1 MAKRTISKNNL
12 KAFFAIAAILI
23 VAEIVVLVVFRDEGG
38 EDTKLKAMEKAVD
51 KVSNVDQARKV
62 QMKVQ
67 LALNDYMAKNNG
79 RPPAVL
85 EVLQA
90 DYFKEGIPNDPKTNK
105 PFKYRVEGNHF
116 FLGEETSGTQS
127 VTAKGTPGAITTDLG
142 SGGPSD
148 QAELLGMIGAE
159 ITPTPYKPYDA
170 TGKRDPFQRFDLAP
184 TKSGV
189 DCVRDPLRCID
200 PGQLRVTAIL
210 GTADNATAFVETG
223 DGKGYS
229 VKKGMLIG
237 ANDAQVVEIQQDKVL
252 VLETSVDFTGEKKTN
267 TIEMRL
273 RTKDQEKSVM
283 PGPTRRATQ

>member
-1 MAKRTISKNNL
+1 MAKRAISKSNL

-23 VAEIVVLVVFRDEGG
+23 VAEIVVLVIFRDDGAN
-38 EDTKLKAMEKAVD
+38 DSKVKAIENAVD
-51 KVSNVDQARKV
+51 KVSNVDAARKV
-62 QMKVQ
+62 QMKLQ
-67 LALNDYMAKNNG
+67 LALNDYMTKNNG

-90 DYFKEGIPNDPKTNK
+90 DYFPDGIPTDPKTSK

-116 FLGEETSGTQS
+116 FLGEDS
-127 VTAKGTPGAITTDLG
+127 VPTPKPGAAGTPGASDEI

-148 QAELLGMIGAE
+148 QAELLGMLAADV
-159 ITPTPYKPYDA
+159 TPTPYKPYDA

-184 TKSGV
+184 TKIGV
-189 DCVRDPLRCID
+189 DCSKTPLRCID

-210 GTADNATAFVETG
+210 GTADDATAFVETG

-229 VKKGMLIG
+229 LKKGMTVG
-237 ANDAQVVEIQQDKVL
+237 VNDALVVEIQQDKVL
-252 VLETSVDFTGEKKTN
+252 MLETSVDFTGEKKTN

>member
-1 MAKRTISKNNL
+1 MAKRTISKSNF
-12 KAFFAIAAILI
+12 KAFLAIAAILI
-23 VAEIVVLVVFRDEGG
+23 VAEIVVLVVFRDDGAN
-38 EDTKLKAMEKAVD
+38 DSKAKAIENAAG
-51 KVSNVDQARKV
+51 KVANVDAARKV
-62 QMKVQ
+62 QIKLQ
-67 LALNDYMAKNNG
+67 LALNDYMTKNNG

-90 DYFKEGIPNDPKTNK
+90 DYFPDGIPSDPKTNK
-105 PFKYRVEGNHF
+105 PFKYRVEGSRF
-116 FLGEETSGTQS
+116 FLGEDS
-127 VTAKGTPGAITTDLG
+127 VPTPKAGAAGTPAQGTGDVA
-142 SGGPSD
+142 GGPSD
-148 QAELLGMIGAE
+148 QAELLGMLSADV
-159 ITPTPYKPYDA
+159 TPTPYKPYDA

-184 TKSGV
+184 TKIGV
-189 DCVRDPLRCID
+189 DCAKTPLRCID

-229 VKKGMLIG
+229 LKKGMTVG
-237 ANDAQVVEIQQDKVL
+237 SNDAQVVEIQQDKIL
-252 VLETSVDFTGEKKTN
+252 LLETSVDFTGEKKTN

>member
-1 MAKRTISKNNL
+1 MAKRTLSKNNL
-12 KAFFAIAAILI
+12 KAFLAIAGILI
-23 VAEIVVLVVFRDEGG
+23 VAEIVVLVIFQDDGADE
-38 EDTKLKAMEKAVD
+38 TKLKAIEKAVD
-51 KVSNVDQARKV
+51 KVPNVDEARRV

-67 LALNDYMAKNNG
+67 MALNDYMTKNSG
-79 RPPAVL
+79 KPPAVL

-90 DYFKEGIPNDPKTNK
+90 DYFPDGLPVDPKTNK
-105 PFKYRVEGNHF
+105 PFKYRVDGVRY
-116 FLGEETSGTQS
+116 FLGEESAPTPKPG
-127 VTAKGTPGAITTDLG
+127 ANGTPGIIGPSD
-142 SGGPSD
+142 GPSD
-148 QAELLGMIGAE
+148 QAELINMLSADL
-159 ITPTPYKPYDA
+159 TPTPYVPYDA

-189 DCVRDPLRCID
+189 DCVKDPLRCID
-200 PGQLRVTAIL
+200 PGQLRVTAVL

-237 ANDAQVVEIQQDKVL
+237 ASDAQVVEIQQDKVL
-252 VLETSVDFTGEKKTN
+252 LLETTVDFTGEKKTN